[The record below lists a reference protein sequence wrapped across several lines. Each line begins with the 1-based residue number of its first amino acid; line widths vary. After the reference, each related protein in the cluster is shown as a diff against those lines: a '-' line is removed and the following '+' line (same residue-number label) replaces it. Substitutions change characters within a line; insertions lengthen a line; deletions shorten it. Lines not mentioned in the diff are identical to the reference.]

1 MYNPY
6 DPILKALLEGK
17 EVMMHVKYNYRFTDH
32 EKIRIA
38 NPKCIYTTFL
48 HDIKDKF
55 QCVAKTSSLKKTKE
69 LVQAMQEH
77 DKKKGMFISS
87 WQVL

>member
-6 DPILKALLEGK
+6 EPILKALTEGR
-17 EVMMHVKYNYRFTDH
+17 EVMMLVKCNSKCTAY

-38 NPKCIYTTFL
+38 NPKSIFTTLL
-48 HDIKDKF
+48 HDTRDSF
-55 QCVAKTSSLKKTKE
+55 QCVAKTSSLKRTKQ
-69 LVQAMQEH
+69 LVQAMQNH